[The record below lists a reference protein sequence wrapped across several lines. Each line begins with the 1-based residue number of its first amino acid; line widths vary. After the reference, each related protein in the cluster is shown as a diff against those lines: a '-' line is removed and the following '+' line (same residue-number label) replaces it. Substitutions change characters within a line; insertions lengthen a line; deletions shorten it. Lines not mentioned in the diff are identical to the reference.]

1 MPRSYA
7 WYTMIKT
14 EELITVREVG
24 FPLFFLLHSLLGGSV
39 HHHALRVCIKGVGG
53 FIVAK
58 RDTPTYVL
66 RDNSMMNRH
75 PLFFYGCTSPYSS
88 WVIAAW
94 R

>member
-24 FPLFFLLHSLLGGSV
+24 FPLFLYFKSTWRFGTSPRLACEKKRGGV
-39 HHHALRVCIKGVGG
+39 FYRREARHAH
-53 FIVAK
+53 
-58 RDTPTYVL
+58 VL

-75 PLFFYGCTSPYSS
+75 PL
-88 WVIAAW
+88 
-94 R
+94 